1 MPSFTQIPVINIRK
15 TFAVSR
21 LSPKSHLKLINPK
34 VQLDYSSL
42 LAYTLLM
49 FLEQKPLNGIRIILV
64 ALSIAPLVAG
74 CTNLESDISLGNTA
88 TGAVTT
94 PVVSTVPTDANKP
107 QFIANAADTYDAP
120 DFTWR
125 EQDYSALDF
134 ETELQVTQA
143 EKAKATQA
151 LENQLR
157 AETQAVAA
165 IKASLIETRR
175 NHNAWYRL
183 QKGMQLNAVDNSRV
197 RVQLKWFLDHPGY
210 LQRVMERARPILPF
224 VLDELERRNLPSE
237 LALLPIVES
246 AYQAFA
252 YSHGRASGMWQIIPS
267 TGRFLGLKQNWWYDG
282 RRDIIE
288 STHAAISY
296 LDSLAQQFDGD
307 WELALAAY
315 NAGPGKIRN
324 AVRYNKKRKRK
335 TDFWHLTK
343 IRNETRAYVPKL
355 FALREL
361 FANPEKYELD
371 LIPVNN
377 QVSYKVVEL
386 DGQIDLALAAELA
399 GITVNQLYQLNP
411 AFNRWA
417 TAPNGPHRLLLPR
430 EKAEQFKLA
439 VAKVPPSERINWVRH
454 KIRNGE
460 TLSHISKKYR
470 TTVGLIKKVNNVRGN
485 QIRAGKYLM
494 VPTATKSLNTY
505 TLSENSRKAAIQNTN
520 RSGTKRVH
528 IVRRGQS
535 LWSISRNYNVTTRAL
550 AKWNGI
556 APIDTLSVGQKLVVW
571 TRASLSQ
578 TVSINQTRP
587 SNALHTLRYTV
598 RKGDSLYLIA
608 NRFNIR
614 VADIKRWNRVG
625 KYLHPGQKLKL
636 YVDILSQSS

>member
-1 MPSFTQIPVINIRK
+1 
-15 TFAVSR
+15 
-21 LSPKSHLKLINPK
+21 
-34 VQLDYSSL
+34 
-42 LAYTLLM
+42 M
-49 FLEQKPLNGIRIILV
+49 FLDHKPHKGDRIV
-64 ALSIAPLVAG
+64 PFAPLIALMLAG
-74 CTNLESDISLGNTA
+74 CTGLGSDEARDSADPASVAVPLVDIDIADAETSQPA
-88 TGAVTT
+88 AVPRIPVQETG
-94 PVVSTVPTDANKP
+94 PGDS
-107 QFIANAADTYDAP
+107 
-120 DFTWR
+120 DFYAGR
-125 EQDYSALDF
+125 EQAYLSLDSY
-134 ETELQVTQA
+134 LQTQM
-143 EKAKATQA
+143 EQAKRATAAQA
-151 LENQLR
+151 TENQLQ
-157 AETQAVAA
+157 AESEAVAA
-165 IKASLIETRR
+165 IKASLLETHRK
-175 NHNAWYRL
+175 NNAWYRL
-183 QKGMQLNAVDNSRV
+183 QQGMQLRPVHNARV
-197 RVQLKWFLDHPGY
+197 TAQLEWYLKHPGY

-224 VLDELERRNLPSE
+224 VLDELEKRNLPSE

-315 NAGPGKIRN
+315 NAGPGKIRS
-324 AVRYNKKRKRK
+324 AVRYNNKRKRK

-361 FANPEKYELD
+361 FNHPEKYQLD
-371 LIPVNN
+371 LIPITN
-377 QVSYKVVEL
+377 QVSYEVVEL
-386 DGQIDLALAAELA
+386 DGQIDLALAADLA

-430 EKAEQFKLA
+430 DKAEQFKQE
-439 VAKVPPSERINWVRH
+439 VAKVPPSKRINWVRH

-470 TTVGLIKKVNNVRGN
+470 TTVGLIKNVNNIRGN
-485 QIRAGKYLM
+485 QIRAGKHLM

-505 TLSENSRKAAIQNTN
+505 ALSEKSRKAAIQNTN
-520 RSGTKRVH
+520 RRGQKRIH

-535 LWSISRNYNVTTRAL
+535 LWSISKHYNVNTRAL

-571 TRASLSQ
+571 TQADLS
-578 TVSINQTRP
+578 TTTNVSIDQTRP

-608 NRFNIR
+608 DRFNIR
-614 VADIKRWNRVG
+614 VADIKRWNQVG

-636 YVDILSQSS
+636 YVDITSQSG

>member
-1 MPSFTQIPVINIRK
+1 MPCFTQIPVINIRK
-15 TFAVSR
+15 TFAVSS
-21 LSPKSHLKLINPK
+21 LSPKSHLKLINPR

-49 FLEQKPLNGIRIILV
+49 FLEQKSLNGFRIILA
-64 ALSIAPLVAG
+64 ALLIALLVAA
-74 CTNLESDISLGNTA
+74 CTNLGHDTSLDNTQ
-88 TGAVTT
+88 AVSIAT
-94 PVVSTVPTDANKP
+94 PVASIVSTDANKP
-107 QFIANAADTYDAP
+107 QFAANAAD
-120 DFTWR
+120 FTWQ

-134 ETELQVTQA
+134 ETELQVVQA
-143 EKAKATQA
+143 EKAITTQAMATQA
-151 LENQLR
+151 MENQLR

-165 IKASLIETRR
+165 IKASLLETRR

-183 QKGMQLNAVDNSRV
+183 QQGMQLNAVDNARI

-361 FANPEKYELD
+361 FANPEKYQLD

-377 QVSYKVVEL
+377 QVSYEVVEL

-470 TTVGLIKKVNNVRGN
+470 TTVSLIKKVNNIRGN

-494 VPTATKSLNTY
+494 VPTATRSLNTY

-520 RSGTKRVH
+520 RSGTKRIH
-528 IVRRGQS
+528 IVRPGQS
-535 LWSISRNYNVTTRAL
+535 LWSISRNYNVTTQAL

-578 TVSINQTRP
+578 TVSVNQTRP

-636 YVDILSQSS
+636 YVDILSQSG

>member
-1 MPSFTQIPVINIRK
+1 
-15 TFAVSR
+15 
-21 LSPKSHLKLINPK
+21 
-34 VQLDYSSL
+34 
-42 LAYTLLM
+42 M
-49 FLEQKPLNGIRIILV
+49 FLEQKPLYGDRIILV
-64 ALSIAPLVAG
+64 ALLIALLVAG
-74 CTNLESDISLGNTA
+74 CTNLGHGTSLDNTQTVSVA
-88 TGAVTT
+88 T
-94 PVVSTVPTDANKP
+94 PVVSTDISGSQRPQIAAHQTDSYDTAD
-107 QFIANAADTYDAP
+107 IARP
-120 DFTWR
+120 

-134 ETELQVTQA
+134 ETELQVAQA
-143 EKAKATQA
+143 EKATATQA
-151 LENQLR
+151 MATQAAATQAMATQAKENQLL

-165 IKASLIETRR
+165 IKASLLETRR

-183 QKGMQLNAVDNSRV
+183 QQGMQLNAVDNQRV

-224 VLDELERRNLPSE
+224 VLDELESRNLPSE

-361 FANPEKYELD
+361 FANPEKYQLD

-377 QVSYKVVEL
+377 QVSYEIVEL
-386 DGQIDLALAAELA
+386 DGQIDLALAADLA

-417 TAPNGPHRLLLPR
+417 TAPKGPHRLLLPR

-439 VAKVPPSERINWVRH
+439 VAKVPPSKRINWVRH

-470 TTVGLIKKVNNVRGN
+470 TTVGVIKKVNNIRGN

-520 RSGTKRVH
+520 RSGTKRIH
-528 IVRRGQS
+528 TVRPGQS

-571 TRASLSQ
+571 TRASLTQ

-636 YVDILSQSS
+636 YVDITSQSS

>member
-1 MPSFTQIPVINIRK
+1 
-15 TFAVSR
+15 
-21 LSPKSHLKLINPK
+21 
-34 VQLDYSSL
+34 
-42 LAYTLLM
+42 M
-49 FLEQKPLNGIRIILV
+49 FIEQKPLIGDRV
-64 ALSIAPLVAG
+64 MPFAPLIALLLAG
-74 CTNLESDISLGNTA
+74 CAGLGFGNSLENITTSTD
-88 TGAVTT
+88 TT
-94 PVVSTVPTDANKP
+94 PVAVVETSDFEASQTEAIATLAKHK
-107 QFIANAADTYDAP
+107 ANAYRVTGAYSVAYSTI
-120 DFTWR
+120 R
-125 EQDYSALDF
+125 KQDYLPPDLEIEA
-134 ETELQVTQA
+134 QVEQA
-143 EKAKATQA
+143 ELAMSQQA
-151 LENQLR
+151 AENQLR
-157 AETQAVAA
+157 AESDAVAA
-165 IKASLIETRR
+165 IEASLLETRQ
-175 NHNAWYRL
+175 NNNAWYRL
-183 QKGMQLNAVDNSRV
+183 QQGMKLNPVSNARV
-197 RVQLKWFLDHPGY
+197 KAQMKWFLEHPGY

-224 VLDELERRNLPSE
+224 VLDELEKRNLPSE

-296 LDSLAQQFDGD
+296 LDSLAQEFDGD

-315 NAGPGKIRN
+315 NAGPGRIRS

-361 FANPEKYELD
+361 FTHPEKYQLN
-371 LIPVNN
+371 LIPVGNE
-377 QVSYKVVEL
+377 VSYEVVEL
-386 DGQIDLALAAELA
+386 DGQIDLALAADLA
-399 GITVNQLYQLNP
+399 GITINQLYQLNP

-430 EKAEQFKLA
+430 EKVEQFKLG
-439 VAKVPPSERINWVRH
+439 VAKVPPSKRINWVRH
-454 KIRNGE
+454 KIKKGE

-470 TTVGLIKKVNNVRGN
+470 TTVGLIKKVNNIRGN
-485 QIRAGKYLM
+485 RIRAGKYLM

-505 TLSENSRKAAIQNTN
+505 ALSANSRKAAIQNTN
-520 RSGTKRVH
+520 RSGQKRIH

-535 LWSISRNYNVTTRAL
+535 LWSISRDYNVNTRAL
-550 AKWNGI
+550 ARWNGI

-571 TRASLSQ
+571 TKSDLPQS
-578 TVSINQTRP
+578 VSINQTRP

-636 YVDILSQSS
+636 YVDITSQSS